1 MRHTGLSIAFL
12 LAALL
17 AFSPNL
23 VDAAAG
29 SGTSSGS
36 RGTRT
41 YTAPPPTAT
50 APSTAAPMQR
60 SATPQAAPNRAPT
73 AAAAPAAGGFMSRNP
88 LMAGMLGGL
97 IGVGL
102 GGMLF
107 GGGFFSGMSGMG
119 MGGMFGLLIQIVII
133 AFIARWLYTRF
144 VRRPAMAGGPE
155 IMDRTAN
162 DGAMQ
167 GANAPVAPPVVI
179 GPQDYAAFEQIL
191 QGVQAAWS
199 AQDMHTLQTLATPEM
214 AGYFNDQ
221 LSDMASRGQRNTVTA
236 VHLDQGDLSEAWA
249 EQGRDYATVAMRFS
263 MIDATYDSTGRVI
276 KGNATTRT
284 ESTEVWTFLRT
295 AGGRW
300 ILSAIQQTH

>member
-1 MRHTGLSIAFL
+1 MRHTGLFIAFL

-17 AFSPNL
+17 ALAPTL

-29 SGTSSGS
+29 SGSSSGS
-36 RGTRT
+36 RGSRT
-41 YTAPPPTAT
+41 YSAPPPTAT

-73 AAAAPAAGGFMSRNP
+73 AAAAPAAGGFLSRNP
-88 LMAGMLGGL
+88 IMAGMLGGL

-107 GGGFFSGMSGMG
+107 GGGFFNGLSGMGMSGML
-119 MGGMFGLLIQIVII
+119 GLLIQVVIV

-144 VRRPAMAGGPE
+144 VRRPATAGGPE
-155 IMDRTAN
+155 IMDRSAN
-162 DGAMQ
+162 DGALQ

-191 QGVQAAWS
+191 QGVQTAWS
-199 AQDMHTLQTLATPEM
+199 AQDIHTLQTLATPEM

-221 LSDMASRGQRNTVTA
+221 LSDMASRGHRNTVTA
-236 VHLDQGDLSEAWA
+236 VHLEQGDLSEAWA
-249 EQGRDYATVAMRFS
+249 EPGREYATVAMRFS

-276 KGNATTRT
+276 NGNPTTRT
-284 ESTEVWTFLRT
+284 QSTEIWTFMRT